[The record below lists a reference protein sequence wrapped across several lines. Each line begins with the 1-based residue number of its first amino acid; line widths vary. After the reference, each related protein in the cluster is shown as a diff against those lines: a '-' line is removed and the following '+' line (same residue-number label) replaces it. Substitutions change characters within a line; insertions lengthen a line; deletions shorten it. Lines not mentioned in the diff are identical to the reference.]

1 MASEE
6 NFLAKLEKHE
16 AECTLRYERI
26 EEQLT
31 DLKRGV
37 KASDLKRWGLA
48 VLILISPL
56 VQTLWK

>member
-6 NFLAKLEKHE
+6 NFLAKLENHE
-16 AECTLRYERI
+16 AACTLRYERI

-37 KASDLKRWGLA
+37 KASDLKLWGLA
-48 VLILISPL
+48 VLILIAPL

>member
-1 MASEE
+1 VTGEE

-16 AECTLRYERI
+16 AECNLRYERV

-37 KASDLKRWGLA
+37 KSSDLKLWGLA
-48 VLILISPL
+48 VLILIAPL

>member
-16 AECTLRYERI
+16 AECNLRYERI

-37 KASDLKRWGLA
+37 KSSDLKLWGLA
-48 VLILISPL
+48 VLILIAPL